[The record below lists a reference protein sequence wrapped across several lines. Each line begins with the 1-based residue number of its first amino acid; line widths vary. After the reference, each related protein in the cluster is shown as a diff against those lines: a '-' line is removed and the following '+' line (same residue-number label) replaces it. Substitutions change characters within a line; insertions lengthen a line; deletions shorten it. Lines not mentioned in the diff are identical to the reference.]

1 MGCPGGGSEKGNGN
15 RILSE
20 RDVCS
25 AGRGSRSVV
34 LEASPV
40 LLSEIMENGIRL
52 FRTRFPAGMPV
63 RFPVHD
69 AGGLPGAGGRLLFL
83 LSSWL
88 AVCRWNGSW
97 GICSGLILG
106 ACCGTCGRCWSNGGR
121 RNGGGSFR
129 VVRNLGCYAAGPVSR
144 YEEGKSIRSSSGGM
158 TVPFPGQ
165 RRTGDFSLRRKGR
178 IISTNPVMRV

>member
-69 AGGLPGAGGRLLFL
+69 AGGLPGAGGCPDSAGACSSSPDAGSRRIFL
-83 LSSWL
+83 LVFHL
-88 AVCRWNGSW
+88 PV
-97 GICSGLILG
+97 LG
-106 ACCGTCGRCWSNGGR
+106 A
-121 RNGGGSFR
+121 
-129 VVRNLGCYAAGPVSR
+129 VAGVADRP
-144 YEEGKSIRSSSGGM
+144 SIFCL
-158 TVPFPGQ
+158 VLEKAP
-165 RRTGDFSLRRKGR
+165 
-178 IISTNPVMRV
+178 

>member
-1 MGCPGGGSEKGNGN
+1 MRKKWSSEKGNGN

-69 AGGLPGAGGRLLFL
+69 AGGLPGAGGCPD
-83 LSSWL
+83 S
-88 AVCRWNGSW
+88 A
-97 GICSGLILG
+97 G
-106 ACCGTCGRCWSNGGR
+106 AC
-121 RNGGGSFR
+121 
-129 VVRNLGCYAAGPVSR
+129 
-144 YEEGKSIRSSSGGM
+144 SSSPDAGN
-158 TVPFPGQ
+158 
-165 RRTGDFSLRRKGR
+165 RRVFLFVLHLPALEIVAGVANCPSILCLVLEKA
-178 IISTNPVMRV
+178 S